1 MKMAPP
7 TAPADST
14 RDALLRAGRRLFAQ
28 HGYDA
33 TSIRALTRHAQAN
46 LGAVTYH
53 FGSKRALYHNV
64 LTQALEPFA
73 DHVVAAT
80 RRGATPLDRAA
91 SVVRAYFE
99 VLREM
104 PDVPFLLIQELA
116 AGRTPPPPVRRALAR
131 VSGTLAELVAEGQA
145 DGSIRD
151 GHPTLLALSIVAQ
164 PIHMSI
170 VSKALSD
177 VAGIDQSDAATREH
191 VYTHTAEFVRAGLR
205 AERSG

>member
-1 MKMAPP
+1 
-7 TAPADST
+7 
-14 RDALLRAGRRLFAQ
+14 
-28 HGYDA
+28 
-33 TSIRALTRHAQAN
+33 
-46 LGAVTYH
+46 
-53 FGSKRALYHNV
+53 
-64 LTQALEPFA
+64 
-73 DHVVAAT
+73 
-80 RRGATPLDRAA
+80 
-91 SVVRAYFE
+91 
-99 VLREM
+99 M